1 MKKWRFKVSVFA
13 MPIFLFLMSCGPSTF
28 EAERKIISGRD
39 ALLLGNPQAA
49 LQNFEPISQASPD
62 YINL

>member
-1 MKKWRFKVSVFA
+1 
-13 MPIFLFLMSCGPSTF
+13 MPMFLFLMSCGPSTF

-49 LQNFEPISQASPD
+49 LQNFEAISQASPD